1 MFQKDKS
8 SHRIALRVSLLLVVS
23 MFAAMP
29 AFAGTDPGV
38 NIGSWLTRNVGAV
51 IPGILL
57 CVGAYFMFVRD
68 WVKMLSFFGMTLVL
82 AMIMNWT
89 SMQSLAGKFFT
100 MIFG

>member
-1 MFQKDKS
+1 MFNKDKV
-8 SHRIALRVSLLLVVS
+8 SHRLTLRVLLLSVLS

-29 AFAGTDPGV
+29 AFATTNPGKNV
-38 NIGSWLTRNVGAV
+38 GSWLELNVGAV

-57 CVGAYFMFVRD
+57 CIGAYFMIVRD
-68 WVKMLSFFGMTLVL
+68 WAKMFSFFGMTLVL

-89 SMQSLAGKFFT
+89 EMQSLASKFFK